1 MKDTIKNVA
10 GYMSHHNIMS
20 YYVGGCVRDE
30 IMGIPTKDYD
40 ICLVGVTNPV
50 EVERILLSQYDSV
63 TPLVGEAFPVW
74 KARSGKEE
82 IDYAMARK
90 ETLIGDTRKDFAV
103 ITEGV
108 TLIEDLRR
116 RDFTMNA
123 IAKNVLTGEL
133 IDPFGGIEDIKHNVL
148 YHTSEAFGE
157 DTLRVYRACRFLAR
171 FPEMSMSADLEQLCK
186 SLKPKDISA
195 ERVGMEFT
203 KLMEQAVKPSRFFR
217 YLKNIGW
224 LGYHFQEVCAIVG
237 VPQDPRHHPE
247 GDVFT
252 HTMLALDE
260 AEDPFIRV
268 CMLCHDL
275 GKATTTTI
283 DGGYG
288 ANDWTQFGDMPRGDN
303 DKIKSIGHEIAG
315 MEPTRN
321 MLNRIKYASKDTIRQ
336 VETMVELHM
345 IRNGVSEKV
354 VRRTLRKLMKRKL
367 VYEQLVEVCT
377 CDLCA
382 RPPLAKYIPDI
393 GQYRAS
399 QLIMEDAMTPVVTG
413 DMLIAL
419 GYKEGK
425 ELGHLVEKC
434 LEWQDRGVLNKYNW
448 ERMLKGYK
456 YEPTRKVNLDRPSE
470 PVSTR

>member
-1 MKDTIKNVA
+1 
-10 GYMSHHNIMS
+10 
-20 YYVGGCVRDE
+20 
-30 IMGIPTKDYD
+30 
-40 ICLVGVTNPV
+40 
-50 EVERILLSQYDSV
+50 
-63 TPLVGEAFPVW
+63 
-74 KARSGKEE
+74 
-82 IDYAMARK
+82 MARK

-108 TLIEDLRR
+108 TLEEDLRR

-123 IAKNVLTGEL
+123 IAKDVISGQFF
-133 IDPFGGIEDIKHNVL
+133 DPFDGIEDIKHNVL
-148 YHTSEAFGE
+148 YRTSEAFGE

-171 FPEMSMSADLEQLCK
+171 FPDMMMSEDLIEVCK
-186 SLKPKDISA
+186 RLKPMDISP

-203 KLMEQAVKPSRFFR
+203 KCMEQAVRPSKFFK
-217 YLKNIGW
+217 YLRIVGW
-224 LGYHFQEVCAIVG
+224 MGYHFQEICAIVG

-247 GDVFT
+247 GDVYK

-288 ANDWTQFGDMPRGDN
+288 ANDWTQFGDLPIGPN
-303 DKIKSIGHEIAG
+303 DKIKSIGHEIEG
-315 MEPTRN
+315 IEPTRN

-336 VETMVELHM
+336 VETLVELHM
-345 IRNGVSEKV
+345 IRTGVSEKV

-425 ELGHLVEKC
+425 DLGHLVEKC
-434 LEWQDRGVLNKYNW
+434 LEWQDRGTLNRTNW
-448 ERMLKGYK
+448 EKMLKGYK
-456 YEPTRKVNLDRPSE
+456 YETSAKSHSTRPSE
-470 PVSTR
+470 ALDT